1 MSPILH
7 VSLTA
12 GMLLFSVTG
21 LCCALVGDRRRD
33 DGNQGMRPPTPR
45 GLCVSLSGAVWMAV
59 MLLAM
64 VDISTAS
71 ITLLSEAAWALS
83 LLLAC
88 PVSVG
93 TALRGKAFVARDSLS
108 IGMTL
113 HRGLS
118 LLVMGMLIVLVHPET
133 KPPITAVSDVHPS
146 WRRDGYYS
154 VHAHWSRRLLVIH
167 DLEHMG
173 LAPSSG
179 VSERT
184 TLTPARDHLIGCCSG
199 LHDGDDRLRWRHPS
213 ASA

>member
-1 MSPILH
+1 MSPTLH

-33 DGNQGMRPPTPR
+33 HGNQRMRPPTLR
-45 GLCVSLSGAVWMAV
+45 GLCVSLGGAVWMAV

-93 TALRGKAFVARDSLS
+93 TALRGHAFVAMDSLS
-108 IGMTL
+108 ISMTL

-118 LLVMGMLIVLVHPET
+118 LLVMGVLIVLVHPET
-133 KPPITAVSDVHPS
+133 KPPITAVSDVHHHGVVTATTPFMLIGLVAYLLFTIWNTWGLHQAPLS
-146 WRRDGYYS
+146 RNGRRS
-154 VHAHWSRRLLVIH
+154 HLLETI
-167 DLEHMG
+167 
-173 LAPSSG
+173 SSG
-179 VSERT
+179 AAVACMT
-184 TLTPARDHLIGCCSG
+184 AMIV
-199 LHDGDDRLRWRHPS
+199 
-213 ASA
+213 